1 MFLEGF
7 EGWRHP
13 SELQNDLL
21 ETLEAGLGADEINS
35 ATLRG
40 AWMVYRL
47 AGWPQGT
54 QDLREYAQERGKPR
68 SRAVLSTM

>member
-13 SELQNDLL
+13 SELQNYLV

-47 AGWPQGT
+47 AGWPQ
-54 QDLREYAQERGKPR
+54 
-68 SRAVLSTM
+68 